1 MSYATVQAA
10 VSTVIK
16 KVAGYDGTNVKEE
29 DYRAI
34 AIGKLKFVVLSR
46 GDSDREYISMGNP
59 VTVIN
64 TWTVIATLFVPW
76 TTARDT
82 VASSIN
88 TEMQSIMDE
97 LDKWPQLDGTAGVI
111 DSAVDRLGDPESYAI
126 DRGRWWAQDIA
137 VVVKE
142 IDEVT
147 LSE

>member
-76 TTARDT
+76 TTARGA
-82 VASSIN
+82 VRLWFHVIAKALAQNVSSRVGS
-88 TEMQSIMDE
+88 E
-97 LDKWPQLDGTAGVI
+97 
-111 DSAVDRLGDPESYAI
+111 
-126 DRGRWWAQDIA
+126 
-137 VVVKE
+137 E
-142 IDEVT
+142 IEQFFQALVMF
-147 LSE
+147 L